1 MADDLITIDGG
12 FFSPSTH
19 AYYGPT
25 GNFVPSATQV
35 LSLVGMSDYSM
46 VPREKLEAKRKIGSE
61 VHDLCATI
69 DKYGAIDPSWVPDE
83 CKCYVDA
90 YQLYRNEHNFV
101 PDAELV
107 EKPII
112 VSVHGMLVGVTPDAP
127 GKLNNIDAILERKC
141 VEAPAAAWRV
151 QTAYQEFARYKS
163 AKCGRSQRFALQLKK
178 NGKYRIDTHTNHD
191 KDCSRA
197 IAFLTTVYAR
207 LESGQRL
214 WEDL

>member
-1 MADDLITIDGG
+1 MALMNIEGG
-12 FFSPSTH
+12 FYDEASH
-19 AYYGPT
+19 GYYGPD
-25 GNFVPSATQV
+25 GKWLPSATQV
-35 LSLVGMSDYSM
+35 LGLIGMSDYSM
-46 VPREKLEAKRKIGSE
+46 VPRDILEAKRRIGSE

-69 DKYGAIDPSWVPDE
+69 DKFGAIDPSWVPDE

-90 YQLYRNEHNFV
+90 YQLYRHEHNFV
-101 PDAELV
+101 PDAALV

-151 QTAYQEFARYKS
+151 QTAYQEFARYKT

-178 NGKYRIDTHTNHD
+178 NGRYRIDAHTDHD

-207 LESGQRL
+207 LEVGQKL
-214 WEDL
+214 WEEV